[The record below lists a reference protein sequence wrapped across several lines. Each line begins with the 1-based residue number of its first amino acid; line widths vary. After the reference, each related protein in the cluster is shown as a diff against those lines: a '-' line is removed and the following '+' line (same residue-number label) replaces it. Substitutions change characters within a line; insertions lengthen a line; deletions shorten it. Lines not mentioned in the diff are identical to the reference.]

1 MIYNYLYT
9 TLFVLLFIITI
20 YLFYLLFRFLY
31 NRNTIVKKSNNDEI
45 PKTIYQTWHTKKLP
59 TNMNKCIEKLKN
71 NNPNYEYYL
80 YDDNDCKEFIQKY
93 FNQDVVAAFDKL
105 KPGAYKADLWRYCIL
120 YINGGI
126 YLDIKYQP
134 INGFSFN
141 HLQPNKEYFVLERP
155 GFWEKNNY
163 GIYNALM
170 ICKPKNEILLNCIR
184 QIVENVKT
192 KYYGINAL
200 YPTGPGLLGKI
211 YFNNNAIHKQ
221 MNVFEMNYD
230 CNKYDLI
237 LYKNQAIF
245 KNYDEYRMEQKKN
258 SKQDYYVFLWQN
270 KDIYF

>member
-31 NRNTIVKKSNNDEI
+31 NTNTIVKKTNNDEI
-45 PKTIYQTWHTKKLP
+45 PKVIYQTWHTKKLP
-59 TNMNKCIEKLKN
+59 TNMNKCVEKLKK

-80 YDDNDCKEFIQKY
+80 YDDNDCRNYIKDN
-93 FNQDVVAAFDKL
+93 FNRDVLHAFDKL

-170 ICKPKNEILLNCIR
+170 ICKPKNETLLKCIR

-200 YPTGPGLLGKI
+200 YPTGPGLLGKM
-211 YFNNNAIHKQ
+211 YFNYHTIHKQ
-221 MNVFEMNYD
+221 MNEFEMNYD
-230 CNKYDLI
+230 YNKYDLI

-245 KNYDEYRMEQKKN
+245 KNYDEYRMEQKKH
-258 SKQDYYVFLWQN
+258 SKQEHYVFLWQN